1 MNSMRK
7 IVMIAAAVVIA
18 AALSACVKLWEQE
31 RIETIPLPETEIPV
45 TPDPWEPGGDDEIPV
60 L

>member
-1 MNSMRK
+1 
-7 IVMIAAAVVIA
+7 MIAAAVVIA
-18 AALSACVKLWEQE
+18 AALSGCVKLWEQE